1 MFHYYPYYFEN
12 TEITILRNMH
22 LLYAGYRL
30 IVINI
35 YEYNKNRETDKLAA
49 LLTRK
54 LHKLKE
60 GNYVAVL

>member
-1 MFHYYPYYFEN
+1 
-12 TEITILRNMH
+12 MH

-54 LHKLKE
+54 LNKLKE
-60 GNYVAVL
+60 GNYVTVL